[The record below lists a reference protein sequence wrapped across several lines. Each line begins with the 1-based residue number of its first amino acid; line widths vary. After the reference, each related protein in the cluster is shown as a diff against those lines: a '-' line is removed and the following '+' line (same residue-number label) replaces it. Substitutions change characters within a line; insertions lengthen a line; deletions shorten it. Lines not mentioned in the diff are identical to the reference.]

1 MSISE
6 FLMTTEGFTL
16 KAFNSSLIPEEL
28 ETFI

>member
-1 MSISE
+1 MTSE
-6 FLMTTEGFTL
+6 RFTL